1 MAKFVRVICPSCSK
15 DIYMDPSEVPESG
28 KSVICSSC
36 GTTFK
41 VKLGKKD
48 KKPTENRGIK
58 PSTTPRVVVIEDSK
72 FARTQISEALYGEGI
87 AVVEAETAEEGL
99 KLVRE
104 IQPMVVIVDIF
115 LGIGNPQGLDIIRT
129 IKKSVAEGS
138 SDDIKVVMYTVMSEE
153 KVPLA
158 VRKMTDSFVHKGP
171 TALFHLRE
179 EVIRLLKS

>member
-1 MAKFVRVICPSCSK
+1 
-15 DIYMDPSEVPESG
+15 MDPSEVPESG

-48 KKPTENRGIK
+48 KQPTENRGIDF
-58 PSTTPRVVVIEDSK
+58 STKARVVVIEDSK
-72 FARTQISEALYGEGI
+72 FARTQIVEALNGEGI
-87 AVVEAETAEEGL
+87 AVVEAETADEGL
-99 KLVRE
+99 RMVRE
-104 IQPMVVIVDIF
+104 LQPSVVVVDIF
-115 LGIGNPQGLDIIRT
+115 LGIGNPQGLDIIRS
-129 IKKSVAEGS
+129 IKKGS
-138 SDDIKVVMYTVMSEE
+138 EESPEDIKVVMYTVMSEE

-179 EVIRLLKS
+179 EVIRLLKK

>member
-1 MAKFVRVICPSCSK
+1 MAKFVRVICPSCGK

-48 KKPTENRGIK
+48 KQPSESRGIDS
-58 PSTTPRVVVIEDSK
+58 STKARVVVIEDSR
-72 FARTQISEALYGEGI
+72 FARTQIVEALNGEGI
-87 AVVEAETAEEGL
+87 AVVEAETAEDGL
-99 KLVRE
+99 RMVRE
-104 IQPMVVIVDIF
+104 LQPSVVVVDIF
-115 LGIGNPQGLDIIRT
+115 LGIGNPQGLDIIRS
-129 IKKSVAEGS
+129 IKKGAEGS

-179 EVIRLLKS
+179 EVIRLLKK